1 MRDLFNLE
9 SIRSREKDLSSYS
22 EEEKS
27 ALVRDKKKEKT
38 FAFFFSLKKE
48 EITFTLFA
56 RLKKKRLSIQSTKRH
71 AKASSVFCC
80 CCCYACSGSEDES
93 AKEAD
98 GGERF
103 VGFDRE

>member
-48 EITFTLFA
+48 EITFTFIRA
-56 RLKKKRLSIQSTKRH
+56 FKEEARLSIQSTKRRE
-71 AKASSVFCC
+71 SVSCLLLLLLLRMLW
-80 CCCYACSGSEDES
+80 E
-93 AKEAD
+93 
-98 GGERF
+98 
-103 VGFDRE
+103 

>member
-38 FAFFFSLKKE
+38 FAFFFSLKKK

-56 RLKKKRLSIQSTKRH
+56 RLKKKKL
-71 AKASSVFCC
+71 
-80 CCCYACSGSEDES
+80 
-93 AKEAD
+93 
-98 GGERF
+98 
-103 VGFDRE
+103 